1 MFRAYF
7 YVFCGNWIF
16 KFSRGQ
22 PNLKKK
28 LFCVIRFVIPESP
41 RWLLC
46 KGRVS
51 EVKAIIKAA
60 AEFNGRE
67 LPPNM
72 DKLLKPPTQEDSE
85 EGCVKLFGTKY
96 LRLITICFLCIW
108 FTMNMVYYGMILNMN
123 SFGGNVYMN
132 TVSSTCVFFQ
142 MFYRRGDQSPK
153 TVICRF

>member
-1 MFRAYF
+1 M
-7 YVFCGNWIF
+7 VVI
-16 KFSRGQ
+16 
-22 PNLKKK
+22 LKTK
-28 LFCVIRFVIPESP
+28 RFVIPESP

-60 AEFNGRE
+60 AEFNGRDI
-67 LPPNM
+67 PPNM
-72 DKLLKPPTQEDSE
+72 DKLLKPPAEEEGD

-123 SFGGNVYMN
+123 SFGGNVYRN
-132 TVSSTCVFFQ
+132 TVSIACVFFY
-142 MFYRRGDQSPK
+142 FKNIVCDSYYEPNIFNK
-153 TVICRF
+153 FFFCNL

>member
-1 MFRAYF
+1 MFSVVIMAFDLIQKSTRKSLQNF
-7 YVFCGNWIF
+7 FFC
-16 KFSRGQ
+16 
-22 PNLKKK
+22 
-28 LFCVIRFVIPESP
+28 LFNFHSTKQRFVIPESP

-46 KGRVS
+46 KGRIS

-72 DKLLKPPTQEDSE
+72 DKLLKPPPQEDSD

-132 TVSSTCVFFQ
+132 TVSSTCLFKKKKKIKKIH
-142 MFYRRGDQSPK
+142 MF
-153 TVICRF
+153 